1 MRVCNLD
8 LILPDQAKSSM
19 LKSSMLE
26 SKSVPS
32 G

>member
-19 LKSSMLE
+19 LE

-32 G
+32 GQRPEC